1 MYLAYCKPVTG
12 TGQGA
17 TPAEINEASQSRF
30 PDDTLAGTTMADYIT
45 GALNA
50 SRSRQRRTGSGSGPP
65 RSDRLEPVPAR
76 LHVGGGRRIVAPP
89 FAVERGHQDRVV
101 QSS

>member
-1 MYLAYCKPVTG
+1 MYVAYCKPVTG

-45 GALNA
+45 G
-50 SRSRQRRTGSGSGPP
+50 
-65 RSDRLEPVPAR
+65 D
-76 LHVGGGRRIVAPP
+76 
-89 FAVERGHQDRVV
+89 
-101 QSS
+101 